1 MWDTQSWI
9 PYKTHK
15 DLKDKYEKI
24 LIQEEDLYRMYKFYK
39 KEANKITTP
48 KRFMR
53 WILGL
58 SFLNV
63 IIGIGCLII
72 GLA

>member
-1 MWDTQSWI
+1 MWDQKSWI

-15 DLKDKYEKI
+15 DLKDKYEKM
-24 LIQEEDLYRMYKFYK
+24 LIQGEDLYRMYKFYK

>member
-15 DLKDKYEKI
+15 DLKDKYEKM
-24 LIQEEDLYRMYKFYK
+24 LIQGEDLYRMYKFYK
-39 KEANKITTP
+39 KEANKIMIP